1 MGKEPTDPDQAIQK
15 ATLLLDLKSDA
26 DGAEAVLREALA
38 QHSALTPG
46 RVRAQIFLGELLLE
60 RGNAEGAAEL
70 HEALSAELSPEWSD
84 ILAADLA
91 RARRAL
97 ERVDA

>member
-1 MGKEPTDPDQAIQK
+1 MDPDQAIQK

-26 DGAEAVLREALA
+26 DGAETLLREVLA
-38 QHSALTPG
+38 EHSAVTPS

-60 RGNAEGAAEL
+60 RGKAKGAAEL
-70 HEALSAELSPEWSD
+70 QEALSAELPAEWTD
-84 ILAADLA
+84 VLAADLA

-97 ERVDA
+97 GRADA